1 MKPFVHAGLFVFAV
15 LFNWAIS
22 RVARVGITGYTALM
36 VVFGVG
42 VVLIGA
48 WLVYGIDIAVGM
60 FGLFAAAGLPM
71 VLGAMWR
78 WLHGIK

>member
-1 MKPFVHAGLFVFAV
+1 MKPLVHAGLFIFAV
-15 LFNWAIS
+15 LFNWSIT
-22 RVARVGITGYTALM
+22 VIARAGITGYTALM

-71 VLGAMWR
+71 VLDAMAR
-78 WLHGIK
+78 WLNGVK

>member
-1 MKPFVHAGLFVFAV
+1 MKPLVHAGLFVFAV
-15 LFNWAIS
+15 LFNWAIT
-22 RVARVGITGYTALM
+22 VIARAGITGYTALM

-48 WLVYGIDIAVGM
+48 GLVYGIDIAIGM

-78 WLHGIK
+78 WLHGVK